1 MRGELPRV
9 SRGNHGKKDLRTAMD
24 SDRRAVVEQWVRKNI
39 VMQFSRSGG
48 PGGQNVNKVNTKV
61 TVRVPV
67 SYMEFLTPEELSMLK
82 KKLARRLNSEGGLV
96 IQVQDTRSQAQNRS
110 LAVERALDVILGA
123 LKREK
128 RRKKTGVPRAAKER
142 RLARKRLQSRKK
154 KLRGGLS
161 SDGHGED

>member
-1 MRGELPRV
+1 
-9 SRGNHGKKDLRTAMD
+9 MD
-24 SDRRAVVEQWVRKNI
+24 IDRHAVVEQWVRKNI

-61 TVRVPV
+61 TARVPV
-67 SYMEFLTPEELSMLK
+67 SSMEFLTPEELSMLK
-82 KKLARRLNSEGGLV
+82 KKLARRLNSDGDLV

-110 LAVERALDVILGA
+110 LVVERALDVILGA

-128 RRKKTGVPRAAKER
+128 RRKATVVPRAAKER
-142 RLARKRLQSRKK
+142 RLKRKRLQSRKK